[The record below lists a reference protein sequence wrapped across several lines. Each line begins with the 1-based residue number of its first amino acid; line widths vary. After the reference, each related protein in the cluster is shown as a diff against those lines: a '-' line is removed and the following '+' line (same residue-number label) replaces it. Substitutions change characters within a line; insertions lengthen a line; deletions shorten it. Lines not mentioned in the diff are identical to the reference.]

1 VDLVVTEQAFFF
13 FNIEYNGRK
22 PIDTIQKLMK
32 CRGENNVPM
41 LHIYRDEDEWKTYKK
56 LKDDVLHIE
65 LVKRNKVLILAP
77 MSANTLASIALGLCS
92 NLLTCVARAWHYDL
106 DPPPVKSNQEIAD
119 KKNAVAT
126 SCDGA
131 WASRPVVAAPAM
143 NTYMWHQRITQTHIH
158 VSNES
163 SNLVPRASF

>member
-1 VDLVVTEQAFFF
+1 
-13 FNIEYNGRK
+13 
-22 PIDTIQKLMK
+22 
-32 CRGENNVPM
+32 
-41 LHIYRDEDEWKTYKK
+41 
-56 LKDDVLHIE
+56 
-65 LVKRNKVLILAP
+65 

-158 VSNES
+158 ALRSRGVVIVEPVAKKLACGDYGMGALASVEDIVKETLNALSN
-163 SNLVPRASF
+163 